1 MLADL
6 SVDAVQL
13 QMTSIAMSLQEI
25 GYSIQVVEAWIST
38 DISLLENFACS
49 ILTLLM
55 MKCCCL

>member
-13 QMTSIAMSLQEI
+13 QMISIATSLQEI
-25 GYSIQVVEAWIST
+25 GYSIQLVETWVST

>member
-25 GYSIQVVEAWIST
+25 GYSIQVVETWFST
-38 DISLLENFACS
+38 DISLLENFACL

-55 MKCCCL
+55 MKCYCL